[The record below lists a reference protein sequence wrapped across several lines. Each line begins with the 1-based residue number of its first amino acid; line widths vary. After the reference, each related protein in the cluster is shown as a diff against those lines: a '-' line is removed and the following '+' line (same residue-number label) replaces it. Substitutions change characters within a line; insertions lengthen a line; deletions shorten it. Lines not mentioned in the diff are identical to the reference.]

1 MEILDNNGNPIPQ
14 QESKRILAGIMGILF
29 GSFAIHKFILGYT
42 KEGIIQIVAN
52 ICTCG
57 LATIIPFIEGIIY
70 LSKSDQEF
78 IATYQNNHKGWF

>member
-29 GSFAIHKFILGYT
+29 GYFAIHKFILGYT

-52 ICTCG
+52 ICTFG